1 MVRPTLTGSL
11 GLLALLQPALAATP
25 PAKTECQQNV
35 DDHGGI
41 YISPSSMSEYELS
54 CNTDHYGGDLDHVGS
69 ESFLGCSGVCDANPD
84 CLGYAYTP
92 GNCWLKK
99 TFTRK
104 EVSTN
109 VDFAL
114 NIQRNL
120 TAAPYMDPP
129 KPAPAKGSCL
139 YNEDHEV
146 EYLGEASIF
155 NYQPPRKYQYKCG
168 LDYPGGDIS
177 ADAANTFDD
186 CVGYCDNTKD
196 CIAFAWIGGN
206 GPGTCYLKGYITTH
220 EDNPDVDF
228 AFKKMVESTSVV
240 SSTSVVVSTS
250 VSVVAP
256 PPSSSSSV
264 IPETPSEPSAP
275 IATVTETRT
284 KWTLTG
290 SSTSVPVATVTKTHI
305 LLTPIDSSSV
315 PVATET
321 KTRTVWTPTDS
332 SSAPVATETKT
343 RTVWTPI
350 VFSSAPVAT
359 EIKTRT
365 IWTPTGFE
373 SVPVATETKTR
384 IIYTPTGLF
393 SSPVKSASLP
403 APFSRSQSK
412 IEKSQDGS
420 KTVTSIEIP
429 PPFSVVPIKKTT
441 TSSSARGSKTVTS
454 VEIPPAFSVLPVKK
468 TTTSSSA
475 RVVLSLPPFSPK
487 SASKTESADRTK
499 TITSV
504 NSPTGFETI
513 LVPVNTTSTSSSGV
527 FVPIVFPPPAG
538 VPNPKGLPVNAPMPT
553 DEAGRPDPLG
563 PTRAAD
569 PGPRPGVGFPYFP
582 FFDPLGIFGHGSHAY
597 GKPGRH
603 NGRKHHG
610 HQRHWWNPIGRVVET
625 DRNATSDSN
634 ATVASEPFSERLN
647 VSATATSSI
656 ACRFGSMPWQT
667 KAPETTSSE
676 EPQSTSEYIYAP
688 SINRPIPTLDATNG
702 FRGGKGFGGSNGPA
716 PAATTVAALP
726 VVALPK
732 PAEPSKA
739 PCHALR
745 EKGTKKLRTRLVKGN
760 KDFDGLYLQQWTP
773 SAPRPSSCNN
783 DGGCAKG
790 HPRGSLFLT
799 PNAADAGRFFA
810 QPRDGIV
817 AQWANVT
824 NEYDCHY
831 HGLKLIP
838 HEGKSDLRRNVQGM
852 LDFEENG
859 GTPGMVVEGDKVE
872 VHEDAQFKSFAV
884 CKARQEQHFTPKERE
899 NDPLLQYWQKR
910 QKNKLGKRC
919 ALVDLEFVE

>member
-11 GLLALLQPALAATP
+11 GLLALLQPALAANP

-35 DDHGGI
+35 DDHGEI
-41 YISPSSMSEYELS
+41 YISPGSMSEYELS
-54 CNTDHYGGDLDHVGS
+54 CNADHYGGDLDHVGS

-114 NIQRNL
+114 NVQRNL

-146 EYLGEASIF
+146 EYLGEDSIF

-206 GPGTCYLKGYITTH
+206 GPGTCYLKGRITPG
-220 EDNPDVDF
+220 EANANVDF
-228 AFKKMVESTSVV
+228 ASKNPKPKVETSTEVVASTSVV
-240 SSTSVVVSTS
+240 PSTSVVVSTS

-359 EIKTRT
+359 ETKTRT
-365 IWTPTGFE
+365 I
-373 SVPVATETKTR
+373 
-384 IIYTPTGLF
+384 YTPTDLF
-393 SSPVKSASLP
+393 TSPVKSASLP

-412 IEKSQDGS
+412 IEKSQD
-420 KTVTSIEIP
+420 
-429 PPFSVVPIKKTT
+429 
-441 TSSSARGSKTVTS
+441 GSKTVTS

-582 FFDPLGIFGHGSHAY
+582 FFGPLGIFGHGSHAY

-625 DRNATSDSN
+625 DRNATSGSN
-634 ATVASEPFSERLN
+634 ATAASEPFSERLN

-656 ACRFGSMPWQT
+656 ARRFGLMPWQT

-810 QPRDGIV
+810 QPRDG
-817 AQWANVT
+817 
-824 NEYDCHY
+824 E
-831 HGLKLIP
+831 
-838 HEGKSDLRRNVQGM
+838 S
-852 LDFEENG
+852 
-859 GTPGMVVEGDKVE
+859 
-872 VHEDAQFKSFAV
+872 
-884 CKARQEQHFTPKERE
+884 
-899 NDPLLQYWQKR
+899 
-910 QKNKLGKRC
+910 
-919 ALVDLEFVE
+919 